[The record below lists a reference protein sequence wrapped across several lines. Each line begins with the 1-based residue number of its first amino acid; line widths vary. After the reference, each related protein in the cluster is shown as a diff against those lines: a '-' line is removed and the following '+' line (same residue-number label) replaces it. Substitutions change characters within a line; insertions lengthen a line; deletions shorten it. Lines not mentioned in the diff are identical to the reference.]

1 MKKLLILLSII
12 STSFV
17 NAQLFPISEKTGKVS
32 YEGVVKIDSLSAQ
45 EIYSRANEWFAITFN
60 SAQSVIQMNDAEAK
74 KIIGK
79 AEIQVFYG
87 RSEAGKFLYTISFF
101 AKEGRYKYIITDI
114 YHVGVPGTNYK
125 SGGKIENEIP
135 DCGKWTL
142 PPKLWIKHKNKTEKH
157 IQSLIRNLNQYM
169 NETNVLDDDNW

>member
-17 NAQLFPISEKTGKVS
+17 NAQEFPISEKTGKVS
-32 YEGVVKIDSLSAQ
+32 YEGVVKLDSLSSSD
-45 EIYSRANEWFAITFN
+45 IYIRANEWFAKSYN
-60 SAQSVIQMNDAEAK
+60 SAKSVIQMNDAVSK

-79 AEIQVFYG
+79 GEIQVYYIG
-87 RSEAGKFLYTISFF
+87 SDAGKFLYTISFF

-125 SGGKIENEIP
+125 SAGMIKNEIP
-135 DCGKWTL
+135 DCGKFNL
-142 PPKLWIKHKNKTEKH
+142 PKRLWIKHKDKAEKH
-157 IQSLIRNLNQYM
+157 IQVLISNLNQYM
-169 NETNVLDDDNW
+169 NETNVLDDDDW